1 MHINPFS
8 DKKIDLTKIPDT
20 YPSLCI
26 PRVFNG
32 ITEELIKKVLNE
44 LKFGIIEKID
54 IIEKKNQKEEN
65 FKCVFIHFKKWNTID
80 TINATREKLLSG
92 KDVKIMYDEPW
103 FWKVSAYRAK
113 NTVNINFKNNIFK
126 NNIVY
131 TNPNPLLWVIRT
143 PSCSPPRRRNV
154 QIDNNLQIDNNVE
167 EKIV

>member
-8 DKKIDLTKIPDT
+8 DKKIDIKTIPDT

-32 ITEELIKKVLNE
+32 ITEEIIKKVLNE

-80 TINATREKLLSG
+80 TTNATREKLLSG
-92 KDVKIMYDEPW
+92 KDIKIMYDEPW
-103 FWKVSAYRAK
+103 FWKVSAYRPK
-113 NTVNINFKNNIFK
+113 NIVNMNMNNAFKNNA
-126 NNIVY
+126 VDP
-131 TNPNPLLWVIRT
+131 NPKPLLWIIRT
-143 PSCSPPRRRNV
+143 PSCSPPRKRNV
-154 QIDNNLQIDNNVE
+154 QIDNNLQIDNNVD